1 MSGPDLHVST
11 ARIVTERDL
20 LKALLGRDPVTC
32 AYMLGDLDEA
42 YSDFCTWYGV
52 DGSSGTDGLEGVL
65 LVYDALSVPVLI
77 SYGQSGAIE
86 AIIAHFWHEL
96 PGRALVH
103 LQPHHVAAFD
113 QVFGTEHL
121 AAMLRMGLEAR
132 EFRPSRADASAVE
145 QLSHRDTGEIIELYT
160 HYPDNFFEPAQLDSG
175 HYCGVRVGQRLVSV
189 AGVHV
194 LSHEASVATLGN
206 IVTHPD
212 FRGRGLSTMC
222 TSHLCARLISEG
234 VGTLALNVKREN
246 RSAVRVYEK
255 LGFRYHSTYLEG
267 LVTRS
272 GETPGGAGHP

>member
-1 MSGPDLHVST
+1 MSGPDLRANT
-11 ARIVTERDL
+11 ARVVTEREL

-52 DGSSGTDGLEGVL
+52 DGPDGLEAVL

-86 AIIAHFWHEL
+86 AIIAKFWHEL

-103 LQPHHVAAFD
+103 LQPHHLAAFD
-113 QVFGTEHL
+113 QVFGAEGL
-121 AAMLRMGLEAR
+121 VPMLRMGLDAR
-132 EFRPSRADASAVE
+132 GFRPSHGDASTVE

-175 HYCGVRVGQRLVSV
+175 HYCGIRVDGRLVSV

-194 LSHEASVATLGN
+194 VSHEASVATLGN

-212 FRGRGLSTMC
+212 FRGRGFSTVC

-234 VGTLALNVKREN
+234 IGTLALNVRREN

-255 LGFRYHSTYLEG
+255 LGFRYHSTYREG
-267 LVTRS
+267 LVVRS
-272 GETPGGAGHP
+272 GETPGWVDHP

>member
-1 MSGPDLHVST
+1 LSGPELRAST

-52 DGSSGTDGLEGVL
+52 DGADGLEGVL
-65 LVYDALSVPVLI
+65 LAYDALSVPVLI

-86 AIIAHFWHEL
+86 AIIARFWHDL

-103 LQPHHVAAFD
+103 LQPHHVAAVD
-113 QVFGTEHL
+113 QVFGTEGL
-121 AAMLRMGLEAR
+121 VPMLRMGLDAR
-132 EFRPSRADASAVE
+132 DFRPSQGDASAVE

-175 HYCGVRVGQRLVSV
+175 HYYGIRVDDRLVSV

-212 FRGRGLSTMC
+212 SRGRGLSTVC

-267 LVTRS
+267 LVVRS
-272 GETPGGAGHP
+272 GEAPGGASHT

>member
-1 MSGPDLHVST
+1 MSGPET
-11 ARIVTERDL
+11 RATAARIVTERDL

-42 YSDFCTWYGV
+42 FSDFCTWYGV
-52 DGSSGTDGLEGVL
+52 DGVDGLEGVL

-86 AIIAHFWHEL
+86 AIMAAFWHDL
-96 PGRALVH
+96 PGRTLVH
-103 LQPHHVAAFD
+103 LQPHHVGAVD
-113 QVFGTEHL
+113 QVFGTEGL
-121 AAMLRMGLEAR
+121 VPMLRMGLQARDFRRSEA
-132 EFRPSRADASAVE
+132 DTSAVE
-145 QLSHRDTGEIIELYT
+145 QLSHRHTGEIIELYT

-175 HYCGVRVGQRLVSV
+175 HYCGIRVDDRLVSV

-212 FRGRGLSTMC
+212 FRGRGLSTAC
-222 TSHLCARLISEG
+222 TSHLCARLLSEG

-267 LVTRS
+267 LVMRS
-272 GETPGGAGHP
+272 GEAPGGAGHS